1 MFGTIISCIKL
12 LQGDW
17 TALTCFVASI
27 ENNVICI
34 ISIGA
39 YIASWSILNYSWD
52 LDGQQSCLV
61 RLAILLP
68 KPPEALWP
76 AGITFTTF
84 PAAAAAGQCWTMMPV
99 WHEYGWKLG
108 IGHWTLCCLHIC
120 RNELCC
126 MQCHAHMQEW
136 REQQFP
142 QAWQSL
148 ALTPCRKSLREASEG
163 LPNDNM
169 KVRTEWTQ
177 IQ

>member
-1 MFGTIISCIKL
+1 MFYLSTGLCLSWKGNFRSMFGTIISCIKL

-39 YIASWSILNYSWD
+39 YIASWSILNCSWD

-126 MQCHAHMQEW
+126 LHIF
-136 REQQFP
+136 RN
-142 QAWQSL
+142 
-148 ALTPCRKSLREASEG
+148 EG
-163 LPNDNM
+163 NSSFLKPDSP
-169 KVRTEWTQ
+169 WPWLL
-177 IQ
+177 